1 MEVKKMHNQKRVFA
15 SVIALMLCVVTL
27 FTGALAYTVQQATQ
41 GYPQPPT
48 YKGGTNSSNPYT
60 SFTDPY
66 LVGYRFSCYRTTDP
80 EVVAA
85 KGGTPEEIA
94 NAYSMHNAPGKQ
106 LGHSINIMLNAT
118 DSSGG
123 SRTDYANSY
132 GQTGL
137 KMPHML
143 TNAEGT
149 DFYNKISLA
158 QTEMATDKTL
168 GDKKLTHS
176 AATGLAL
183 FDYSGSYNG
192 VLDNISESSSFNFY
206 EPLFSNVDKATN
218 NVDQKVLNSKLAG
231 AKDRTPVTIYS
242 GYRTYS
248 RWLDSYLNSSPKKAE
263 EAKNL
268 YTYIYGFQYSQP
280 MSTTSHAGKDM
291 SPKYLTIS
299 DIDYEGS
306 DVAPFNHNPS
316 NIINSGNPNSWV
328 NKNHTLIATLCGLKV
343 RYNEYGPDLT
353 TEEFGVYDYIIVE
366 PIYMYYYQNT
376 RYYTTVSDTSILQAD
391 SQRDVTGSATD
402 NCWSKVYYEGHELSA
417 ICGLFPASFGTA
429 LYTETPYFGVDGV
442 YNATTE
448 RNYSKNVWTY
458 SPHSLN
464 HDAIK
469 SDAKYTYTNEKGQKV
484 TAKVNPN
491 THAYVFTNTNGY
503 TMFTGGT
510 KNGANQ
516 RVWYARFAEMF
527 IAPQFPIESLLG
539 AGIFMSGPDKTP
551 EIKYEVVYHAN
562 PNSGS
567 MNNADVKT
575 QVINEG
581 ANRLALYSY
590 DVGISAKD
598 VPIGKIASNYW
609 TFNAGNNGQ
618 GIADNAINAIT
629 NIYPNGTYQNN
640 GCGMPHK
647 K

>member
-1 MEVKKMHNQKRVFA
+1 M
-15 SVIALMLCVVTL
+15 
-27 FTGALAYTVQQATQ
+27 
-41 GYPQPPT
+41 
-48 YKGGTNSSNPYT
+48 
-60 SFTDPY
+60 
-66 LVGYRFSCYRTTDP
+66 
-80 EVVAA
+80 
-85 KGGTPEEIA
+85 
-94 NAYSMHNAPGKQ
+94 
-106 LGHSINIMLNAT
+106 
-118 DSSGG
+118 
-123 SRTDYANSY
+123 
-132 GQTGL
+132 
-137 KMPHML
+137 
-143 TNAEGT
+143 
-149 DFYNKISLA
+149 
-158 QTEMATDKTL
+158 
-168 GDKKLTHS
+168 
-176 AATGLAL
+176 
-183 FDYSGSYNG
+183 
-192 VLDNISESSSFNFY
+192 
-206 EPLFSNVDKATN
+206 
-218 NVDQKVLNSKLAG
+218 
-231 AKDRTPVTIYS
+231 
-242 GYRTYS
+242 
-248 RWLDSYLNSSPKKAE
+248 
-263 EAKNL
+263 
-268 YTYIYGFQYSQP
+268 
-280 MSTTSHAGKDM
+280 
-291 SPKYLTIS
+291 
-299 DIDYEGS
+299 
-306 DVAPFNHNPS
+306 
-316 NIINSGNPNSWV
+316 
-328 NKNHTLIATLCGLKV
+328 
-343 RYNEYGPDLT
+343 
-353 TEEFGVYDYIIVE
+353 
-366 PIYMYYYQNT
+366 
-376 RYYTTVSDTSILQAD
+376 
-391 SQRDVTGSATD
+391 
-402 NCWSKVYYEGHELSA
+402 
-417 ICGLFPASFGTA
+417 FPASYGTA

-516 RVWYARFAEMF
+516 RVWFARFAEMF

-562 PNSGS
+562 PNNGS

-575 QVINEG
+575 QVINES

>member
-1 MEVKKMHNQKRVFA
+1 MHNQKRVFA

-48 YKGGTNSSNPYT
+48 YKGGTNSSNTHT
-60 SFTDPY
+60 SFTDPS

-123 SRTDYANSY
+123 SRTDYANDY
-132 GQTGL
+132 NQTGL

-149 DFYNKISLA
+149 DFYNKITLA

-183 FDYSGSYNG
+183 FDYSGNYNG
-192 VLDNISESSSFNFY
+192 TLDNVGESSSFNFY
-206 EPLFSNVDKATN
+206 EPIRQTIDQNADKSNPF
-218 NVDQKVLNSKLAG
+218 LNSKLANV
-231 AKDRTPVTIYS
+231 DTLTPVTIYS
-242 GYRTYS
+242 GYYAYD
-248 RWLDSYLNSSPKKAE
+248 RWVDFNLNPSPKRAE
-263 EAKNL
+263 EAFNL

-306 DVAPFNHNPS
+306 DVAPLNHNPS

-353 TEEFGVYDYIIVE
+353 TEEFGVYDYC
-366 PIYMYYYQNT
+366 
-376 RYYTTVSDTSILQAD
+376 L
-391 SQRDVTGSATD
+391 
-402 NCWSKVYYEGHELSA
+402 
-417 ICGLFPASFGTA
+417 
-429 LYTETPYFGVDGV
+429 
-442 YNATTE
+442 
-448 RNYSKNVWTY
+448 
-458 SPHSLN
+458 
-464 HDAIK
+464 
-469 SDAKYTYTNEKGQKV
+469 
-484 TAKVNPN
+484 
-491 THAYVFTNTNGY
+491 
-503 TMFTGGT
+503 
-510 KNGANQ
+510 
-516 RVWYARFAEMF
+516 
-527 IAPQFPIESLLG
+527 
-539 AGIFMSGPDKTP
+539 
-551 EIKYEVVYHAN
+551 
-562 PNSGS
+562 
-567 MNNADVKT
+567 
-575 QVINEG
+575 
-581 ANRLALYSY
+581 RLAAEDWITIY
-590 DVGISAKD
+590 I
-598 VPIGKIASNYW
+598 IGR
-609 TFNAGNNGQ
+609 FNA
-618 GIADNAINAIT
+618 
-629 NIYPNGTYQNN
+629 
-640 GCGMPHK
+640 K
-647 K
+647 FL